1 MAFLDDYFQAVAH
14 KMPGL
19 SLKLRQARLPDT
31 PEGFVRKA
39 YTSAFILSL
48 LLTLTILGFGKPF
61 NMPVWIPFL
70 AFPLLFLLLKSFFL
84 HQPDAIIAKRKRQIE
99 SELIFATR
107 FLMIEIQS
115 GVNLYDAMINLAE
128 NYEGI
133 GKEFSDIINKVQL
146 GTSLEEAVE
155 EATELTPSDNMK
167 KVLWQITNSLKTGA
181 DMADALKAVS
191 DQISRE
197 QLIAVNEYGRKLN
210 PLAMFYMMLAVIL
223 PSIGLT
229 MTVIL
234 SNFFP
239 VNIKLGHLLGLAV
252 FLGLMQLMFYN
263 MILTMRPPVAL

>member
-1 MAFLDDYFQAVAH
+1 MLDNYFQAVAH
-14 KMPGL
+14 RMPGL
-19 SLKLRQARLPDT
+19 ALKIRQARLSDSPDQ
-31 PEGFVRKA
+31 FVRKA
-39 YTSAFILSL
+39 YVSAFMLSSL
-48 LLTLTILGFGKPF
+48 LSFSILGFGKLFTLPLWV
-61 NMPVWIPFL
+61 PLLALPFL
-70 AFPLLFLLLKSFFL
+70 FIFFRAIFL

-115 GVNLYDAMINLAE
+115 GVNIYNAMINLAE

-133 GKEFSDIINKVQL
+133 GKEFADIINKVQL

-155 EATELTPSDNMK
+155 EATELTPSDNLK

-181 DMADALKAVS
+181 DMANALKAVS

-239 VNIKLGHLLGLAV
+239 VSIKLGHLLGLAV

-263 MILTMRPPVAL
+263 MILTLRPPVAL

>member
-1 MAFLDDYFQAVAH
+1 MLDTYFQAVAH
-14 KMPGL
+14 SMPGL
-19 SLKLRQARLPDT
+19 AVKLRQARMSDS

-39 YTSAFILSL
+39 YTSAFILTVL
-48 LLTLTILGFGKPF
+48 LVLVLIGFGKPF
-61 NMPVWIPFL
+61 GLSPFI
-70 AFPLLFLLLKSFFL
+70 PLLTAPFFFLLLKSFFL
-84 HQPDAIIAKRKRQIE
+84 HQPDAISAKRKRQIE

-115 GVNLYDAMINLAE
+115 GVNIYDAMINLAE

-133 GKEFSDIINKVQL
+133 GKEFADIINKVQL

-155 EATELTPSDNMK
+155 EATELTPSDNLK

-181 DMADALKAVS
+181 DMADALRAVS

-239 VNIKLGHLLGLAV
+239 VNIKLGHLLGLAI
-252 FLGLMQLMFYN
+252 FLGMMQFMFYN